1 MLKIENVQKN
11 YPGFRLDVSMEVKP
25 GRITG
30 LIGQNGA
37 GKSTLFKAI
46 LQLIHTDGGRIELF
60 GEAPRAL
67 TENDKRRIGTVL
79 ADSGFSGYLTVKDV
93 RKIMKSFYP
102 DFVEDE
108 FRRRC
113 LEAGLTDSK
122 KVKELSTG
130 MKAKLKVLAA
140 ISHRA
145 ELLILDEPTAGLDV
159 IAREEVLDMLRGYLE
174 EDECRAILISSHI
187 STDLETLCDDFYMI
201 HDGKIVLHEETDRL
215 LSEYA
220 ILKVTADEYEAMDK
234 QYLLRKKKEAY
245 GYSLLTDQSGF
256 YRENYPQAVIEKSG
270 LDELILLM
278 VKGEEL

>member
-1 MLKIENVQKN
+1 MLKIENVQKT
-11 YPGFRLDVSMEVKP
+11 YPGFQLDVSMEVKP

-108 FRRRC
+108 FQRRC

>member
-60 GEAPRAL
+60 GEASRAL

-93 RKIMKSFYP
+93 RKIMTSFYP

-108 FRRRC
+108 FQRRC